1 MTRKEQIKDAA
12 IYYEP
17 GNMRD
22 SFIEGAEWADETIL
36 KEVIEWLDDG
46 TIDHSDEY
54 ADPIVAFTIFDNK
67 EQMLQSFKDRFNIE

>member
-1 MTRKEQIKDAA
+1 MA
-12 IYYEP
+12 IYRLNREIKEEP
-17 GNMRD
+17 IAQRLQKAINLGKQ
-22 SFIEGAEWADETIL
+22 EALQEVL
-36 KEVIEWLDDG
+36 KWLEDG